1 MPSGRYR
8 TISTRGKRD
17 KSGTNEKRKAHCLMT
32 DIHYLADSLTDKGE
46 EFQYMVEHGDG
57 KLTTMC
63 GRSQTLL
70 LNR

>member
-1 MPSGRYR
+1 
-8 TISTRGKRD
+8 
-17 KSGTNEKRKAHCLMT
+17 MT